1 MAEQFGLD
9 VKQQKIITDILR
21 KYPEVEKAIIY
32 GSCAKGR
39 YRESSDI
46 DLTLK
51 GTNLIQAILTKIWL
65 DLDESNDPYLFDLS
79 IYSQLTNPDRS

>member
-1 MAEQFGLD
+1 MLEQFGLD
-9 VKQQKIITDILR
+9 VKQQKIITDILC

-32 GSCAKGR
+32 GSRTKVS

-51 GTNLIQAILTKIWL
+51 GINLIQTILTKIWL
-65 DLDESNDPYLFDLS
+65 DLDESNSPYLFDLS
-79 IYSQLTNPDRS
+79 IYSQLR

>member
-1 MAEQFGLD
+1 M
-9 VKQQKIITDILR
+9 R
-21 KYPEVEKAIIY
+21 KYPEVEKDIIY
-32 GSCAKGR
+32 GSCAKGN

-51 GTNLIQAILTKIWL
+51 GTNLIQTILTKIWL

-79 IYSQLTNPDRS
+79 IYSQLTNPDRSYR

>member
-1 MAEQFGLD
+1 MC
-9 VKQQKIITDILR
+9 

-32 GSCAKGR
+32 GSRTKVS

-51 GTNLIQAILTKIWL
+51 GTNLIQTILTKIWL
-65 DLDESNDPYLFDLS
+65 DLDESNSPYLFDLS
-79 IYSQLTNPDRS
+79 IYSQLR

>member
-1 MAEQFGLD
+1 M
-9 VKQQKIITDILR
+9 R

-32 GSCAKGR
+32 GSCAKGS
-39 YRESSDI
+39 YRESSGI

-51 GTNLIQAILTKIWL
+51 GTNLIQTILTKIWL

-79 IYSQLTNPDRS
+79 IYSQLTNPDRSYR